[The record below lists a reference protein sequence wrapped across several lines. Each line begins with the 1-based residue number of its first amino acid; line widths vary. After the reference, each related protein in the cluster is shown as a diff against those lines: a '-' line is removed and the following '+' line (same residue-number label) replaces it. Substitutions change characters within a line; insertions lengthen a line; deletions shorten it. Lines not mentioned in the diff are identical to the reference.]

1 VDQEDANVFTMKP
14 RRATAVATAISLACG
29 AGVATAAAW
38 EYEPRVEVG
47 AVYDDNYRLT
57 DVPGQEI
64 EVTGASLDAQI
75 GFRNET
81 PRTILQV
88 TPRINSTYFPG
99 ESSEDS
105 TDYFLTGSAER
116 NSQRL
121 RLRGEALFSDESVVA
136 SNLLAAD
143 FPGVDLGDTVSGDD
157 GRVSIRNRRTL
168 INLVPSLGFEWT
180 ERRRVIASAHFI
192 DTSYDDDVFEQVG
205 YSDIGALGGIEF
217 DTSQRAVIALRAS
230 ASVFSPDSSG
240 PDTTRTG
247 LDAEWRTRAS
257 ETMRYY
263 FRAGVT
269 RSERDSIGTTPT
281 ISDTAF
287 SGGVGVAWRWQVTD
301 LVIDAVRSAGPSSSG
316 SVVNRDELRF
326 RVTRAMSPKMAG
338 HLALRGVRTEGAVED
353 LLLVRDRKYAAATAG
368 LEWRWSRQYALLGS
382 YNYTWQEFEG
392 EPADA
397 TSNGVTLS
405 VVYEPRRSN

>member
-1 VDQEDANVFTMKP
+1 VFTKK
-14 RRATAVATAISLACG
+14 RRCATSVAMAVSLACG
-29 AGVATAAAW
+29 ASVAAAAAW
-38 EYEPRVEVG
+38 EYVPRVEVG

-57 DVPGQEI
+57 DQPGQEI
-64 EVTGASLDAQI
+64 EVTGAALDAQV

-81 PRTILQV
+81 QRTILEV
-88 TPRINSTYFPG
+88 TPRIHATYFPG

-121 RLRGEALFSDESVVA
+121 RLRGEALLSDESVVA

-143 FPGVDLGDTVSGDD
+143 FPGIDLGDTVSGDD
-157 GRVSIRNRRTL
+157 GRVSVRNRRTL
-168 INLVPSLGFEWT
+168 MNLVPSLGFDWT
-180 ERRRVIASAHFI
+180 ERRRVIASAHFT
-192 DTSYDDDVFEQVG
+192 DASYDNDDVFEQVG

-217 DTSQRAVIALRAS
+217 DTSERAVIALRAS
-230 ASVFSPDSSG
+230 ASVFSPDSSR

-263 FRAGVT
+263 FRAGLT
-269 RSERDSIGTTPT
+269 RTERDSTGATPT
-281 ISDTAF
+281 LSDTAF
-287 SGGVGVAWRWQVTD
+287 NGGVGVAWRWQVTD

-326 RVTRAMSPKMAG
+326 RITRAMSPKMAG
-338 HLALRGVRTEGAVED
+338 HLALRGIRTESAVD
-353 LLLVRDRKYAAATAG
+353 DDVLPLRDRKYAAATAG
-368 LEWRWSRQYALLGS
+368 LEWRWSRQYALVGS

-397 TSNGVTLS
+397 TSNGVSLS
-405 VVYEPRRSN
+405 VVYEPRRGN

>member
-1 VDQEDANVFTMKP
+1 VFTKK
-14 RRATAVATAISLACG
+14 RRCATSVAMAVSFACG
-29 AGVATAAAW
+29 AGVAAAASW

-57 DVPGQEI
+57 DQPGQEI
-64 EVTGASLDAQI
+64 EVTGPAIDAQV

-88 TPRINSTYFPG
+88 TPRIHATYFPD
-99 ESSEDS
+99 EPSEDA
-105 TDYFLTGSAER
+105 TDYFLTGSAEH

-121 RLRGEALFSDESVVA
+121 HLRGEARFADESVVA

-143 FPGVDLGDTVSGDD
+143 FPDVDLGDTVSGDD

-168 INLVPSLGFEWT
+168 INLAPSLGFDWT
-180 ERRRVIASAHFI
+180 ERRRVIAGAHFI
-192 DTSYDDDVFEQVG
+192 DASYDDNVVEQVG
-205 YSDIGALGGIEF
+205 YSDIGAIGGVEF
-217 DTSQRAVIALRAS
+217 DTSQRSLIALRVN

-247 LDAEWRTRAS
+247 LDAEWRTRSS

-269 RSERDSIGTTPT
+269 RSERDSTGTSPT

-326 RVTRAMSPKMAG
+326 RISRAMSPRMAG
-338 HLALRGVRTEGAVED
+338 HVALRGVRTEGAVED
-353 LLLVRDRKYAAATAG
+353 LLVVRDRKYAAATAG

-382 YNYTWQEFEG
+382 YNYAWQEFEG

-397 TSNGVTLS
+397 TSNGVSLS
-405 VVYEPRRSN
+405 VVYEPRRGN

>member
-1 VDQEDANVFTMKP
+1 VFTIKL
-14 RRATAVATAISLACG
+14 RRTASVATAVGIACATG
-29 AGVATAAAW
+29 AATAASW

-57 DVPGQEI
+57 DQPGQEI
-64 EVTGASLDAQI
+64 EVTGADLDAQI

-81 PRTILQV
+81 QRTVLQV
-88 TPRINSTYFPG
+88 TPRIHATYFPG

-105 TDYFLTGSAER
+105 TDVFLTGSAER

-121 RLRGEALFSDESVVA
+121 HLRGEALVSDQSVVA

-143 FPGVDLGDTVSGDD
+143 FPGIDLGDVVSGDD

-168 INLVPSLGFEWT
+168 FNLAPSLRFDWT
-180 ERRRVIASAHFI
+180 ERRRVIGAAHLI
-192 DTSYDDDVFEQVG
+192 DASYDDDVFEQVG
-205 YSDIGALGGIEF
+205 YTDMGALGGLEF
-217 DTSQRAVIALRAS
+217 DTSQRAVVALRAG
-230 ASVFSPDSSG
+230 ASVFSPDTG
-240 PDTTRTG
+240 GADTTRTG
-247 LDAEWRTRAS
+247 LEAEWRNRSS

-269 RSERDSIGTTPT
+269 RSERDSSGLTPK

-287 SGGVGVAWRWQVTD
+287 TGGAGVAWRWQVTD

-316 SVVNRDELRF
+316 AVVNRDELRF
-326 RVTRAMSPKMAG
+326 RITRAMSPKMAG
-338 HLALRGVRTEGAVED
+338 HLALRGIRTESAVEE
-353 LLLVRDRKYAAATAG
+353 LVLRDRDYAAASAG
-368 LEWRWSRQYALLGS
+368 LEWRWSRQYSLVGT

-397 TSNGVTLS
+397 TSNGVSLS
-405 VVYEPRRSN
+405 VVYEPRRAN

>member
-1 VDQEDANVFTMKP
+1 VFTNMP
-14 RRATAVATAISLACG
+14 RRATSVATAISLACG

-64 EVTGASLDAQI
+64 EVTGPAIDAQI

-88 TPRINSTYFPG
+88 TPRIHATYFPD
-99 ESSEDS
+99 EPSEDS
-105 TDYFLTGSAER
+105 TDYFLTGSAEH

-136 SNLLAAD
+136 SNVLAAD
-143 FPGVDLGDTVSGDD
+143 FPDIDLGDTVSGDD

-168 INLVPSLGFEWT
+168 INLAPSLGFDWT
-180 ERRRVIASAHFI
+180 ERRRVIAAAHLI
-192 DTSYDDDVFEQVG
+192 DASYDDDVFEQVG
-205 YSDIGALGGIEF
+205 YTDIGALGGIEF
-217 DTSQRAVIALRAS
+217 DTSQRAMVVLRLS
-230 ASVFSPDSSG
+230 ASVYSPEVG
-240 PDTTRTG
+240 GVDTTRTG
-247 LDAEWRTRAS
+247 LDAEWRTRAT

-269 RSERDSIGTTPT
+269 RSERDSSGTIPT
-281 ISDTAF
+281 LSDTSF
-287 SGGVGVAWRWQVTD
+287 NGGVGVAWRWQVTD

-326 RVTRAMSPKMAG
+326 RITRAMSPKMAG
-338 HLALRGVRTEGAVED
+338 HLALRGVRTEGAVEE
-353 LLLVRDRKYAAATAG
+353 LLVRDRKFAAASAG
-368 LEWRWSRQYALLGS
+368 LEWRWSRQYALVGS

-397 TSNGVTLS
+397 TSNGVSLS
-405 VVYEPRRSN
+405 VVYEPRRGIN